1 MIAHSM
7 PSGLYF
13 LKKFREHFHV
23 LANAEES
30 CLGIVFVQLIQ
41 NPRRDF
47 RARTVVEGQIHLVP
61 VVWKVPYKTR
71 EHPADEFWR
80 VDLHFFSI
88 D

>member
-7 PSGLYF
+7 PSCLYF

-30 CLGIVFVQLIQ
+30 CLGIVFVQLVQ